1 MQAEDARATGEEQ
14 AGARS
19 GWRRHLESPE
29 QVAMNV
35 AFAALLVAIC
45 WGVLSRHVV
54 ATPSAWVEEVASLAY
69 CWLIFVGSAEAHRR
83 AQHVGVDVLTAL
95 LPPRAQ
101 RALAAAIEV
110 FVVGHSLYV
119 AWLATLQ
126 AIASH
131 GSATSMLRV
140 PLSAGFAGV
149 ATGFLLIGMR
159 GAQRLA
165 RLAR

>member
-1 MQAEDARATGEEQ
+1 MPHDEARAGDQEGD
-14 AGARS
+14 GART
-19 GWRRHLESPE
+19 GWRRHVASPE

-35 AFAALLVAIC
+35 AFAVLLVAIC

-54 ATPSAWVEEVASLAY
+54 AAPAAWVEEVAALAY

-83 AQHVGVDVLTAL
+83 AQHVGVDVLTSL
-95 LPPRAQ
+95 LPRQARQ
-101 RALAAAIEV
+101 ALAVAVEA
-110 FVVGHSLYV
+110 FVVVLAAYV
-119 AWLATLQ
+119 AWLAVLQ

-131 GSATSMLRV
+131 SSATSMLRL
-140 PLSAGFAGV
+140 PLSTGYAGV
-149 ATGFLLIGMR
+149 AAGFLLIGLR